1 MGSVSS
7 RRTRD
12 RRRPRTRWDPRSPEG
27 RPSPLLRRRTRA
39 RRAAPGSEPGWGAG
53 SARRRRAP
61 RRRPMMRSKGI
72 RSRAL
77 APAAQSCHAPE
88 HPPRTPSRLAL
99 RMGSFFWPAVVSAFG
114 CPFRFVPL
122 SGGRVWVLGPP
133 LAGGGPSFWSSPC
146 PETTSGRPGDV
157 NISDSAARSV
167 GAARTLDTPASSGG
181 GGRAR
186 LERTASR
193 DSTAMRWTT
202 ETEYRST
209 PASPPN

>member
-7 RRTRD
+7 RRGADSQGNISSAEDRTRNARGANRTHRRCPGTRD

-77 APAAQSCHAPE
+77 ALGARRCHAPE

-99 RMGSFFWPAVVSAFG
+99 RMGSFFWGVAVSALA
-114 CPFRFVPL
+114 CPFRLVPS

-133 LAGGGPSFWSSPC
+133 PARGGPLFRAGSWGHPK
-146 PETTSGRPGDV
+146 P
-157 NISDSAARSV
+157 
-167 GAARTLDTPASSGG
+167 
-181 GGRAR
+181 GRAVVVNVSAIYTVWQLR
-186 LERTASR
+186 RAR
-193 DSTAMRWTT
+193 A
-202 ETEYRST
+202 
-209 PASPPN
+209 